1 MTTIYP
7 HVFGDA
13 SFDSDTNRSM
23 GVAYVTACK
32 ALHKLGTDE
41 TVQETIAKRIVDA
54 AKKGERDPS
63 RLYEQALLAM
73 GIDETAAKHL
83 AA

>member
-1 MTTIYP
+1 MALENSRKDLI
-7 HVFGDA
+7 HVSLPPEELA
-13 SFDSDTNRSM
+13 
-23 GVAYVTACK
+23 
-32 ALHKLGTDE
+32 ALDGF
-41 TVQETIAKRIVDA
+41 KRIVDA
-54 AKKGERDPS
+54 AKKDDPS